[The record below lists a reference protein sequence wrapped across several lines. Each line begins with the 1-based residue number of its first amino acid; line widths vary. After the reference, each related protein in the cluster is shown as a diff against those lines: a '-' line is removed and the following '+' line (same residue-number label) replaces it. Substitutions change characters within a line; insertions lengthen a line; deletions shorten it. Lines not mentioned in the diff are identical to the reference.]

1 MFCIF
6 LWEWTLGENKKKS
19 EFVTLYCKSIF
30 RKDIDLRNSKD
41 LLMIG
46 IKVKKKESNLL
57 VLIKSRQKRS
67 PNDVTKVFI
76 LFFYFHFFLQNF
88 VINLELRN
96 FDRYYTIRS
105 KQYGRG
111 IHVNHGCWPIKSFLC
126 TRLLLGRAS
135 HHSSHL
141 VTK

>member
-1 MFCIF
+1 
-6 LWEWTLGENKKKS
+6 
-19 EFVTLYCKSIF
+19 
-30 RKDIDLRNSKD
+30 
-41 LLMIG
+41 MIG

-96 FDRYYTIRS
+96 FDRYYTIRMGVEFTS
-105 KQYGRG
+105 IMVVDQ
-111 IHVNHGCWPIKSFLC
+111 
-126 TRLLLGRAS
+126 S
-135 HHSSHL
+135 HHSFSLACSSDEHRIIVHISWQNNL
-141 VTK
+141 VFSLNDQNRTISNCFICFVLLGMGWRGTP